1 MNFWSHKNLKN
12 PDYLILVLEAK
23 ESMSTAANELRK
35 DYLLDRWVV
44 MATQRK
50 KRPTD
55 FLKSAEKRQEGVCA
69 LCPGNEHMTPPAV
82 LVYLSQNGRIRKA
95 KDKNGVRPKN
105 WLIRVVP
112 NLFPA
117 FTPPEKEEK
126 IRKSGY
132 TLQRATGH
140 HEVLVESPKH
150 DEHPGVARVS
160 HAVHVINAYIDRLRD
175 LSSKPYVKCVLIF
188 RNHGFEAGASL
199 SHAHTQLIATPFI
212 PKTVEEELKA
222 SKTSFKQDKQCIFC
236 EITKKES
243 RGARFIWKN
252 DDFTVFAPWASVHP
266 FEFWIFPREHQCC
279 LLDLSKAQVKS
290 LAEAMRVSLGGLSS
304 MLNDPPYN
312 FGFHQITRGACEYY
326 HWHLEVYPRL
336 TIWAGFEK
344 SSGMFINVVS
354 PEDAA
359 KHLQEATREEE
370 KKV

>member
-1 MNFWSHKNLKN
+1 
-12 PDYLILVLEAK
+12 VLEAK
-23 ESMSTAANELRK
+23 KDMFARANELRK

-44 MATQRK
+44 IAAQRK

-55 FLKSAEKRQEGVCA
+55 LMKPAEKRQEGVCA

-82 LVYLSQNGRIRKA
+82 LLYLSKNGGIRKA
-95 KDKNGVRPKN
+95 KDEDGLRPKN
-105 WLIRVVP
+105 WLVRVVS
-112 NLFPA
+112 NLYPA
-117 FTPPEKEEK
+117 FTPPEKEEVK
-126 IRKSGY
+126 TTESDFA
-132 TLQRATGH
+132 LERATGH

-150 DEHPGVARVS
+150 NEHLGVVRVS
-160 HAVHVINAYIDRLRD
+160 QVVHVVNAYIDRLRT
-175 LSSKPYVKCVLIF
+175 LSSKPYVKHVSIF

-212 PKTVEEELKA
+212 PKIAEEELKA
-222 SKTSFKQDKQCIFC
+222 SKTIFKKKKRCVFC
-236 EITKKES
+236 GIIEKES
-243 RGARFIWKN
+243 RGARFIWQN
-252 DDFTVFAPWASVHP
+252 DDFMVFAPWASVHP
-266 FEFWIFPREHQCC
+266 FEFWIFPKEHQCC
-279 LLDLSKAQVKS
+279 LLDLSKTQVKT
-290 LAEAMRVSLGGLSS
+290 LAEAMRVSLGGLNT